1 MPLNYA
7 RRHPSAVLLI
17 AQLSAFLL
25 YPLMERSPQSRTL
38 FGVFGLLVLG
48 LVLRVIRKTPW
59 QTWVGVVLAL
69 PVVLMALASLFIPR
83 SPELTGAIAA
93 FQAAVYFYA
102 AGSLI
107 THILEDTV
115 ATTDD
120 LLAAGATFTLLGWAF
135 AYVFVALQAVSPGS
149 FAVPG
154 AVEATRS
161 WLELLYLSVIV
172 LSSVG
177 LSDVIPATPFARG
190 LVMLEAF
197 IGVFYMALVVSR
209 LIGLIAAKRQRATQE
224 VPRVPRTE

>member
-1 MPLNYA
+1 VPLDYA

-17 AQLSAFLL
+17 VQLTAFLL

-48 LVLRVIRKTPW
+48 LVLGVIRRTPW
-59 QTWVGVVLAL
+59 LTWVGWLLAV
-69 PVVLMALASLFIPR
+69 PVILMALASLVAPR
-83 SPELTGAIAA
+83 TELVGAMAA

-107 THILEDTV
+107 THILEDPV

-120 LLAAGATFTLLGWAF
+120 LFAAGATFTLLGWAF
-135 AYVFVALQAVSPGS
+135 ANVFVALQAAAPGS
-149 FAVPG
+149 FALPG
-154 AVEATRS
+154 GTEATRS

-177 LSDVIPATPFARG
+177 LSDVTPATPLARG

-209 LIGLIAAKRQRATQE
+209 LIGLIAAKRERATREIQ
-224 VPRVPRTE
+224 RVPRP

>member
-7 RRHPSAVLLI
+7 RRNPSAVLLI
-17 AQLSAFLL
+17 VQLSAFLL

-59 QTWVGVVLAL
+59 LTWVGVVLAL
-69 PVVLMALASLFIPR
+69 PVVVLALATLFVERTPA
-83 SPELTGAIAA
+83 LTGALAA

-107 THILEDTV
+107 THILEDPV

-135 AYVFVALQAVSPGS
+135 AYVFVALQAVSPTS

-154 AVEATRS
+154 TIVATRS
-161 WLELLYLSVIV
+161 WLELLYLSVMV

-177 LSDVIPATPFARG
+177 LSDVMPGTPFARG
-190 LVMLEAF
+190 LLMLEAF

-209 LIGLIAAKRQRATQE
+209 LISLIAAKRERATQE
-224 VPRVPRTE
+224 IRRLPRA